1 MDYSKGELTSDNVTN
16 LGSKM
21 NFWGTA
27 YASIRSI
34 NIFFDRIEES
44 PVEASIKDRM
54 IGEMKFIRSFVY
66 ANLIWRYGGVP
77 LIMNVFDLNQ
87 DYTVSRDSYEN
98 CVDFIVKEL
107 DEAIALLPAKMGS
120 DSQGRASGDACKALK
135 ARVLL
140 YAASEQNN
148 PDHAKEKWEKHGKRQ
163 KPY

>member
-1 MDYSKGELTSDNVTN
+1 MNASYSYISHEFVQDMICAASDEAYCIHNWWNHWIIQKGELTSDNVTN

-77 LIMNVFDLNQ
+77 IFTNVFDLNQ
-87 DYTVSRDSYEN
+87 DYTVSRDS
-98 CVDFIVKEL
+98 
-107 DEAIALLPAKMGS
+107 
-120 DSQGRASGDACKALK
+120 
-135 ARVLL
+135 
-140 YAASEQNN
+140 
-148 PDHAKEKWEKHGKRQ
+148 
-163 KPY
+163 